1 MKPNLRALAS
11 RAVMGAAFL
20 SLTGAGVLM
29 VDSSLAQ
36 STISGSWNTNGGG
49 SWGTLGNW
57 SYGQPMRPTAVS
69 VVMNQGPLIT
79 VVRQNDK
86 LFAIELQNVVGAG
99 GAGYTKAPT
108 VIISD
113 PGPNGRPAIARAN
126 LDIDDGVQPG
136 DVGAI
141 TSFTVLDPGSGYTG
155 TITATVSREISG
167 LLVTDAGSGYAK
179 APLIEF
185 SGGGGYASNSPPTVS
200 FRGGLGDGADAT
212 AVVTGGQ
219 VTDIVI
225 NNRGGG
231 YSIFKPPA
239 ISFVTTVSGSGAAAT
254 VALGVSAETFII
266 DGGTTT
272 YSVPPTVTIS
282 SPTGPN
288 GENATATANLD
299 GNGRVTGITVTNP
312 GKSFTGLPPTITFS
326 GGTVLVAGIN
336 PTGVATERNY
346 VIGGITRTSNGSGY
360 SNQVENAPAIVFSKP
375 APDNVAQ
382 GTAIVEDGRVIAVE
396 INDGG
401 INYTTPPQVIF
412 AGGTGVTGNGGVY
425 ATASI
430 SGGEVSSVTVSAP
443 YAGLPAGGGAGGAV
457 ATTSFSPDP
466 EVAKFGA
473 VNSITLNNSGQGYTA
488 VPSVAIGATLR
499 RTATATSVITGG
511 AVTAVNIG
519 NHGSGYIATPGVSFS
534 TARWLGYTSAPR
546 IRFVSGGVTGAVA
559 TATRASDGTI
569 SAMSVADGGGGYTV
583 APTVTIVGGNGTG
596 AAITATVSGGAVTG
610 LTVTNQG
617 SSYGVAPTLVFSG
630 GGGSGAKATANLA
643 GGRIVS
649 VTLTSPGTGYTSAPV
664 VSIIPGDVADPARAT
679 AVISGGRVTGLNISH
694 NGSGYS
700 SVPSVVFTSGG
711 VTFAT
716 ATATVSAGRLS
727 RITLTYPGSGYT
739 TAPALN
745 FSGGLITG
753 GTQASAV
760 ATVADGRLN
769 DAFTITA
776 PGGADPASAT
786 AVMAPNGTVDSINV
800 VSGGNG
806 YLSAPGVTI
815 GDPTGVTTPVMLAPG
830 GQGSFVQ
837 FNRDIGG
844 NITVTLEDGRVVGSL
859 SIGDTGGEDYVLN
872 SGTGGTDSSL
882 SFSMGAIGGGKSFLN
897 KLQGDQDVINAP
909 ITLTDEL
916 NMRINSGRLTLNG
929 GITGTGDL
937 VLTGNS
943 VLTIRGTAPT
953 SNLTDLWL
961 WNRGTTNTGAQI
973 ELGATGGP
981 SFQNIRL
988 GNASAGTAGH
998 AVLQLLEGRGAG
1010 LADPT
1015 PFYDQ
1020 ISDTA
1025 RIIVDGVTNRWGYF
1039 KLMGADETIG
1049 SILDVGNALV
1059 LENMEGE
1066 TINTDAVLTLGG
1078 DNLDSYIGGFI
1089 RNRSGG
1095 SGSGTLGLTKNG
1107 TGSLTLSGGNINYTG
1122 DTLLNAGSLRL
1133 INTSNFNSRIVAAS
1147 GVLIEVETTTAINF
1161 DNDVVGDAQFRKLGN
1176 SSISFNS
1183 GQMGLDNF
1191 FMTAGSA
1198 NFRAGPS
1205 TLRGGENM
1213 IEKGLTVLGDN
1224 GADKNIRISD
1234 SLSVG
1239 FVQAEGR
1246 FGQTGSFFNI
1256 YGERLS
1262 SNNRGY
1268 YRDGVLESAGAIEV
1282 TNMMLRMIPSVVT
1295 DTRVVT
1301 ANTYSPSSP
1310 NGSTNVVLN
1319 DVNNLIL
1326 GSVMAL
1332 TLTDSFDVNTR
1343 NIPNNTTIVAINPV
1357 TRTVTLSNTVKII
1370 SGTNVTFN
1378 FSSQT
1383 DGAIRGESLNFA
1395 DVVHDG
1401 RKFVAVT
1408 SKGTIHTSLNG
1419 TTWTQVY
1426 EDILGQP
1433 FESLTWTGER
1443 YVAVGALGR
1452 VVTSGAGVNWVSQS
1466 SGISTTL
1473 HGVTGTEVS
1482 FTGNI
1487 VAGQSLV
1494 TNVSNA
1500 TTFLPGMT
1508 VVGNATAPDTRI
1520 VSASVAGSNATIVI
1534 DSPALAA
1541 GTDVEFTYFK
1551 GTTNTTTA
1559 TASTINNVRTAQ
1571 HVPTGIELT
1580 SSQPNGI
1587 PAGTTVLEVNGPQ
1600 SKILMSQNANT
1611 SSVGGVD
1618 LFTMKGDLTAGS
1630 DMITS
1635 MSNVSGLAVGMTI
1648 KGAGVPLGARVTA
1661 IDAGAGT
1668 VTLDVKVPITRSATP
1683 LSIFTGRLQSGSA
1696 EVVDVTSVTSINV
1709 GMTAR
1714 GRLLPANTK
1723 VLASTADS
1731 ITLTNPATGTVTGA
1745 SLLAIKT
1752 VMTRTGDFS
1761 TGSDTVNNLS
1771 STAGLVAGMPVSAPG
1786 VIPAGTTIQTVGA
1799 TSITLT
1805 QQALSGP
1812 TGQSFNAGF
1821 DVVAVGDNGR
1831 IMASAG
1837 GTTNTWVSLPSL
1849 ITRDLNAI
1857 TWNGSRLVAVGD
1869 NSEVLYSDTG
1879 LSWTRQTPPLTASEN
1894 VIISRDGTG
1903 NNRIIGL
1910 NNVVTAKS
1918 SSASF
1923 AAFKGVVN
1931 NVDPVLPVT
1940 TSSVSGITGIHILR
1954 PKLQIFAP
1962 LGLQVGV
1969 TVSSVNTINNS
1980 AVLSSPATSTVVQSP
1995 IQTFTALASTR
2006 VVSLTGVSISA
2017 ATDIATK
2024 VGHGLFTGDSV
2035 TLTTITNGAGLKPGS
2050 VYYVIRL
2057 DDNNFKLAISPA
2069 DAEFGNAINV
2079 SSNRTSVVVTP
2090 NPNILKEVSDFKGL
2104 MPGMLLHGSGLAVPT
2119 AIIAMDKAART
2130 ITLASATTSSGRLGF
2145 GVLYGDLTEGSTTV
2159 TNISV
2164 FPSIQAMSGRTNHLT
2179 VGKAVGP
2186 FPDRVPNGA
2195 TISAFNSGANTITLS
2210 LPAIGTGYVPLYTLT
2225 GTTSNGSNV
2234 ITDVADASFNGLAVN
2249 QQIYVTGS
2257 ADPTDT
2263 FSVFTILALDR
2274 ANGDIVLSGPP
2285 SLNETGSPTV
2295 AYLGVFTGL
2304 VTTGENVVRNLSN
2317 RLGVPPPTL
2326 FQPDLQDV
2334 VWTGSQFITVGG
2346 YGSVLTSSNGASW
2359 LPQDSGTGNDL
2370 YTVGRSGSQFL
2381 AAGEDGLILKS
2392 TNGSAWSVARAADDP
2407 AILDVR
2413 MVRDIQAL
2421 VSTSSQTL
2429 ALGSGGLASADGNN
2443 WGTGSVANTFS
2454 GTQTFLTIAGRPGG
2468 GGGLT
2473 LVNEVIT
2480 SQNTSPVGQG
2490 ILLNTNNTNRIDDG
2504 ITLQSRGGTM
2514 LFENNA
2520 AAGVNFSET
2529 IGKLLLTEGHLQLQ
2543 TFQAGNGGTS
2553 TLTFGSL
2560 EAKPGAYLELS
2571 SRDRSSGSAQTVIG
2585 SIGSGARNR
2594 VVFTQKP
2601 VLDDGIIGG
2610 FVTIDNEWATYNEDA
2625 VSGISGANNE
2635 FGVIRLPET
2644 SYEKGDQPNW
2654 TATDNVWLSSGRTLT
2669 TPVGSNSATMI
2680 ARAINSLKLVG
2691 QTLNLDGRRLSI
2703 ESGGI
2708 LVTGNTTIQGN
2719 SANGIAGVITRGS
2732 ARDTEA
2738 VMNIINP
2745 AQLTLNTQ
2753 IVDFSTV
2760 ATVGA
2765 HPIGATVITLTPA
2778 GVIGLL
2784 VGMEVTGGGAA
2795 IPPGT
2800 RIVKIDTT
2808 TSPSAPTITLS
2819 VPLAEAIG
2827 ASTVLSFT
2835 GGPVSLAKSGT
2846 GLLILGLQPVSNTY
2860 SGKTYLNNGI
2870 TRILNFDALGS
2881 APASFVQD
2889 QIQLNG
2895 GTLQF
2900 NHTLTGQTVEPD
2912 YNLNLN
2918 DNRRGLTIGIAGG
2931 RLEVGVSNPDNANT
2945 STKVPQINVTI
2956 SNPINAIGVLE
2967 LAVRS
2972 SPSLLPRQTNTI
2984 TLGTLSSTNTYRA
2997 GIKTEALFGGTI
3009 FVRGNNE
3016 IGGIFLE
3023 DGEFFLDGNNNF
3035 TSSIRALNGNI
3046 TINGNN
3052 TWKGSSTWGDPVE
3065 FRSGRLTLRTPGALG
3080 TGGLNLIMG
3089 DAAEL
3094 VLAGVSQTIRQFT
3107 SVAGSIISNRSA
3119 PDGIV
3124 GATPVVF
3131 DMDRNQTYAGTLM
3144 DGTTISGNQIATLKL
3159 VKQGPGTLTLTN
3171 RNSLFSGGI
3180 EILEGALNVTS
3191 ISDVNSSSAIGM
3203 ANSNDPALL
3212 LIDKSVFSITPVSP
3226 QSSDRSFTMGS
3237 GPYGATIAANGGTQQ
3252 ASVTLGLELRDAIS
3266 GTTSISSPVAF
3277 LGTDVRT
3284 LTLSGLGRGDNKFL
3298 LELGDSSAAGVTSL
3312 FKASTGTWVLG
3323 KSNTYSGLTTV
3334 HDGLLVVTQNDALGT
3349 KGRDAIINQMAG
3361 TFTSDINLPNGTPV
3375 TFPLFAA
3382 TNLPGGVKA
3391 DTQYYVVGSSGNTF
3405 QISTTPNGTPVALT
3419 SSGANVKFVPKLDA
3433 VRSTSVDMSTNQS
3446 KSVFTGQ
3453 VPNGSVITFNTKLGP
3468 TAVTLPTGLLTNT
3481 PYYVVNSENGTFEVS
3496 DTPGG
3501 TPIDFSGTSTPD
3513 SLYYTNNAVGNA
3525 GAGVNLVNGTMELR
3539 GVDYITPEQLIFE
3552 GGFVSVPGSSTSSWA
3567 GDLMVNA
3574 NARITV
3580 GANSTLTLNGNILG
3594 ARSLNQEGEGTV
3606 IMRGETIAAATNV
3619 ANSLREYAVRAGTL
3633 VLDYGLNN
3641 SSKLVDNAALR
3652 LGGSRRG
3659 GTVVLSGGSHE
3670 EIVGQLILEPGA
3682 SKIFREQNSSSTLS
3696 FNNINRSTGSSLYV
3710 DGGRI
3715 AKADNINLNGIM
3727 GAWALIRDAITNA
3740 FWVIPGTSTF
3750 TYPVVVNASNDQF
3763 STSVSHV
3770 VRNGM
3775 VATFSST
3782 GTLPGGLVA
3791 GAPYYVVN
3799 ASGFGLNLKVSNTLG
3814 GTPVNIT
3821 SAGTGTLTLTAQLG
3835 VQPNANT
3842 DAFTTVDGHGL
3853 ANGVKVHVSSY
3864 GQLPAGLSDGTDYY
3878 VVSSENRS
3886 FRLSLSI
3893 DGPAVNFTNNGTGP
3907 MVVETQGSERRAGP
3921 AALTFAINPD
3931 FAPAADGNNRV
3942 KVLIQQS
3949 GAPGAISA
3957 TLSGQGTP
3965 ADPYIY
3971 TITTTTSSNSNQQIA
3986 SFVANHEIGSLRI
3999 SSFLTA
4005 STSSSS
4011 PLDFLYPQFTRF
4023 TDLSSFGAPTGVML
4037 ANGTY
4042 DNGSVELD
4050 WARNA
4055 GIAGSSTTLND
4066 GFIMPS
4072 SSYTMAWG
4080 STINTGITGDLSV
4093 GNPGSTFSV
4102 RFANQVGSTVNLL
4115 NSGLYPIRTG
4125 GVLVSPTVGAN
4136 DSTFTGSGVLTT
4148 ENQGNLQNLLL
4159 HQYNQAGSLIINN
4172 KITNRQ
4178 AFSRSARLT
4187 GQSRR
4192 YLTMNVSLAGT
4203 QVAPGWTLPV
4213 TTGVNAGISADTRI
4227 ESITQNR
4234 LVILSSNHNGA
4245 QLTAQ
4250 FSQNYVFASPG
4261 AVVVNADQDVPVGHP
4276 SRTQITSLSTTADIT
4291 VGMVVTGPGIVT
4303 STDPDS
4309 QTKVAAIIN
4318 GKTVQLDR
4326 EISPTFQAGAY
4337 TFTAGV
4343 TTINRPG
4350 VINDPNHFLITGLS
4364 SVTGLTVGMT
4374 VTGTGIAPNTVIAE
4388 VSPSQSYVRL
4398 NNIHDGVYQ
4407 TGVSFTFDGNI
4418 VRTGTLPIVVAVPG
4432 SPHDPNR
4439 RILDGVTT
4447 TTNLLPG
4454 MSVEGLGLQPGTTV
4468 DLILG
4473 PHTIYLNQ
4481 PHDGQFRRGNYTF
4494 RGGSLPPITGQV
4506 YAASVPS
4513 ADRRIVMGVIVP
4525 AAGNN
4530 ASAVST
4536 HDLYIGMP
4544 ISGPGIPFG
4553 STITFIYNESDIQV
4567 STNHFFTAE
4576 NTTLT
4581 FTPTTGVEKLGPGLV
4596 TLTGA
4601 SDYTGVTFIADGTL
4615 RANLL
4620 TDGGVPGSLGA
4631 SNGGSGNLVF
4641 NGGTLQYVGENGQ
4654 TNRGFTVADFA
4665 TLNIGHERTT
4675 ANFSGVI
4682 TSGAD
4687 SLNKS
4692 GPGTLELNGS
4702 ANLAAMRVEQ
4712 GRLLLQTVDTN
4723 PSPGTFSPSNF
4734 SQSALTSLFLG
4745 GGTLELRGTP
4755 EGSVTQNFGS
4765 QLTIEAGSTT
4775 VKVTGVPVNDPASL
4789 ITLSTRLNI
4798 MGQEEITP
4806 VVRNAGGT
4814 VHFLENPVG
4823 RSSAD
4828 IFLYLPVEE
4837 RQTILPWATYQ
4848 DTTNV
4853 LRPGVN
4859 HFATVLQATSDNQ
4872 NSGGEVVSAGL
4883 IGYRG
4888 GSGLLDPMNWESM
4901 RSGTADLNVTESAL
4915 DSQGQPLAINGNVTD
4930 HRYVR
4935 TLRFVTAVDGTVN
4948 IAQGISL
4955 ELVGGAILAGTDIF
4969 GGHKAINGLGTITGG
4984 ALNSTNSDL
4993 IMHNYNPI
5001 TPFTLGASIV
5011 DRTVLSANEGRNV
5024 GKGEIK
5030 AGEVQ
5035 MKIKRTGTTPENRL
5049 AADFFLRVRVGMRV
5063 SGPGIQPGTLVEE
5076 VESDFSRIILSLPAT
5091 ETHVDE
5097 IYTFTDT
5104 TNFVQSGTGTT
5115 ILAGNNTYTG
5125 KTFVNGG
5132 VLRLDSANAIPG
5144 GIGTTGGTSS
5154 IVVEDAVIGLGAGDF
5169 SRKLGTG
5176 ISEIF
5181 FSGNGGFAAYGA
5193 DRTVNLGGS
5202 AVPETLRFGNNGF
5215 VPDGASLI
5223 LGSRDATHKLIF
5235 ANPIDLSAFSQ
5246 AIRVEN
5252 SVIDVEAELAGS
5264 LSGLG
5269 RMIKFGLGTLRLGVS
5284 NTNQGGIEI
5293 AEGRLVAANVANV
5306 FGTPSGLV
5314 RLGTSTTNTL
5324 PQSAL
5329 ELVVEG
5335 GSVAN
5340 PVLVGSV
5347 NSRGAL
5353 WTKGGTVESS
5363 QNDPVVGEESSAAV
5377 VSGYPAVAYYDST
5390 NQDLKYVR
5398 ALDARGQSWGTP
5410 VTVYAKGN
5418 VGRNPSLQIINGNP
5432 AISYYDTTTGMLMY
5446 VRSTDAQGVVWGTP
5460 LAVIQSAPT
5469 AVAVQPADGKI
5480 IVGGSFT
5487 QFDGQTR
5494 YRLVRL
5500 MPSAV
5505 SGESSTFVLDP
5516 TFNAFIMNGEVRSIM
5531 VLPDG
5536 RILVGGTFTA
5546 ARENDSAPTDTT
5558 RNRIAVFT
5566 TTGALDMNVDPN
5578 ANGDVRTFVR
5588 QTDGKIMVCGSFTT
5602 VSGVSRMR
5610 LARLNA
5616 NVTLDTSFGNPD
5628 IRNGEVRAVIPED
5641 TNPGNAGF
5649 ESYAI
5654 AGTFTD
5660 IRGSGRNRLARINS
5674 DATLASTFNPDANN
5688 NVLDMVRLPT
5698 GRFLVGGSFTAFT
5711 GGAIARTRLAR
5722 LNSDGSVDETFSQ
5735 EVNGEVRDLHLET
5748 NGDVLVAGV
5757 FSQLGDA
5764 TRNFIGRVLANGGI
5778 DPVFM
5783 PEPDNEVRQI
5793 ASMADG
5799 KIVMAGLFNAVNSTT
5814 QQMVARTLATGAQ
5827 DVGFS
5832 RFIINAGLYS
5842 SLCSVNGNPAIAY
5855 YDTKGGDI
5863 YYIRSTDANGGVW
5876 PNPERIDST
5885 GNVGVGI
5892 SLAVGNIG
5900 GDLLTKDNRNTAT
5913 TADDEVTLS
5922 GSVATNGTPIIAYG
5936 DATNQKI
5943 KYVVANNVNGSGNTG
5958 FGLGE
5963 SMTNWSTPE
5972 DIPGLGGQVGRHFML
5987 SLVDGFPAITYQ
5999 TSNTKDLMYIRAL
6012 NPAGMTHNL
6021 RDNVTSE
6028 ILRILVTELS
6038 FETAT
6043 SWGAPVVL
6051 DGNAADD
6058 LGSFPSLAL
6067 INGQPTTEK
6076 NRPAVSYYD
6085 ATRGD
6090 LKYVTSS
6097 DSTGAVWNAP
6107 TTVVSMGDVGRSNT
6121 LLVADGLPASVYFNA
6136 TTNDLDFVIL
6146 NNASGYSRIAMND
6159 NTTWSGNM
6167 TLNGMA
6173 TLAPAVGTVSQL
6185 TGLITGAS
6193 GFRLA
6198 GGGTLSIAPNQRQ
6211 LLMTSIAGLSAGW
6224 SVSGLGIPA
6233 GAVIA
6238 SIDSLNS
6245 VITLDRDHDN
6255 VSRTGTYTFS
6265 FSDQQDKQYVGTV
6278 LVGNSFASDLR
6289 APGETTGPGNE
6300 VNGGV
6305 VIRSGTLLFNGVNAL
6320 SSATVELGDQVS
6332 GVIATTRAT
6341 NSISVLSQGGYFN
6354 PNHDGISVNL
6364 FGPGAFV
6371 DIGATIDGH
6380 YYGLFATTADAN
6392 ADRFT
6397 GNLTNG
6403 TAVRFRAEILPT
6415 DVLNDTT
6422 YYVRDSNGTSFKIAA
6437 TANGPAVD
6445 FSNSDISRNV
6455 FYIEESSFTAQILV
6469 KDESANPERNGIYRV
6484 RITTDNLELKVN
6496 KINLVRVDAMDTV
6509 PEMAFGTRATVSG
6522 GTHQGQTYYI
6532 SSLVSDRNV
6541 SAVHWVQEIV
6551 ADVALLASS
6560 SGVTLSNAID
6570 VNRMGGGI
6578 STILG
6583 ANSGV
6588 TSGNVLFSGPIT
6600 LQNRAVGEQDAQ
6612 VLQVLSSTSTGLG
6625 VRFTG
6630 AITESSAEDRLSLM
6644 KSGSG
6649 VVTLEGNSSFKGGIV
6664 INQGALYVMNNPATA
6679 QPGQSG
6685 TGSGAVTVN
6694 AGTLL
6699 SGVGSIGGPVTLTG
6713 TTGSLATLRP
6723 GDPLSSSA
6731 ATETLT
6737 INAPLV
6743 VGADSVVE
6751 FTVGVN
6757 NITRLVG
6764 TSMSLSTTTSKIVV
6778 ALADGY
6784 NPANGTVIDIL
6795 DLNSPLSVFGGAQ
6808 NLLNLLLLPTSKAW
6822 DTSEF
6827 ISKGIIK
6834 VIGDPIPLAIT
6845 THPAD
6850 VTKQQGES
6858 HTFNVVF
6865 TGSGPVTAQW
6875 QKSKTASAP
6884 FVWEDIPGATGTSLT
6899 LSNLTDANDEARYRV
6914 RLTNPGSAATGGIF
6928 SNSALLVVNWQLSFA
6943 QDLSTTRVAAVNSP
6957 LILSVVMNGEDPI
6970 TYEWLKDGV
6979 SLGSLYTGNTLTI
6992 PSVRPLGGDGKYPDA
7007 GSYQV
7012 RVKGKFQATGI
7023 LSKVCKVTITETDA
7037 VVVEMP
7043 QSQTVLAGT
7052 TVTLSGVAGGLS
7064 TGRALSWRRGGSVIL
7079 GEVTDTLILPNMTV
7093 AQGGDY
7099 YFGVTNIVGGKTKV
7113 ATSEPAYVVVVD
7125 NSTRIVA
7132 GQVTKSVKLTAL
7144 VGTPSKVKPIYQWLK
7159 DGQPLPASPIKDKF
7173 KAATNS
7179 LTINKLTEED
7189 AGTYTCRVTGAPG
7202 TAAVVGATHYV
7213 QIFTQA
7219 PEFVKTTPPPTGMV
7233 GHSYSWKIPTVSD
7246 VAPTMGDPSP
7256 DAWLKTPATYA
7267 VVSKGKLPAGLKLDA
7282 ATGLITG
7289 RPTAA
7294 TDAVSKLITFSLR
7307 NGASPTVVTWET
7319 ELVILPLPQGIEGTF
7334 AGPIERSSMFNAGLG
7349 GRFDMQVA
7357 RTGTFTGKI
7366 ILGVEAARSFAGAF
7380 SLNYDNAGNLLAP
7393 PSVTLTIPGTKTA
7406 VPVTISFSLNISG
7419 APAAT
7424 RITAASISYRTDSV
7438 SFSGWRNS
7446 FSTTNPATLYQDLY
7460 NTAITLPHGSD
7471 NIGNVNV
7478 PQGNGYATFKV
7489 AVDGRYT
7496 FTGRTADNEALTGAY
7511 FVGPAGEAFI
7521 FQTLYASTPKG
7532 SVPARGSLLGNMTIV
7547 RNGGTNSDDNSVTGT
7562 LDWVRP
7568 PNSKSRLYKDGFGL
7582 TGTPV
7587 TSPVSLAVYGSRF
7600 ILKDRKT
7607 DSVFGMPTTTGT
7619 VEFSEDRDYL
7629 PANGDVV
7636 SAVNPNSI
7644 GNVSIGLGS
7653 TVFIPDATTPTKK
7666 SAVTTVSINHAT
7678 GLVTGSFNL
7687 VDTVAGKPLKRKATI
7702 MGLIVRKRIDINSS
7716 ITTGT
7721 GFFILDQLPGGSTSP
7736 QRSGIFKIER

>member
-1 MKPNLRALAS
+1 
-11 RAVMGAAFL
+11 MGAAFL

-57 SYGQPMRPTAVS
+57 SYTQPMRPAAVS
-69 VVMNQGPLIT
+69 VVMNQGPLFT
-79 VVRQNDK
+79 VVRRNDK
-86 LFAIELQNVVGAG
+86 LNAIELQNVVGAG

-136 DVGAI
+136 DIGAI

-155 TITATVSREISG
+155 NITATVSREVSG

-179 APLIEF
+179 APLIEL
-185 SGGGGYASNSPPTVS
+185 SGGGGYASNSPPAVS

-231 YSIFKPPA
+231 YSILKPPT
-239 ISFVTTVSGSGAAAT
+239 ISFVTTFGGSGAAAT

-282 SPTGPN
+282 SPTGSN

-299 GNGRVTGITVTNP
+299 GSGRVTGITVTNP

-326 GGTVLVAGIN
+326 GGTVLVAGVN
-336 PTGVATERNY
+336 PTGVGTERNY
-346 VIGGITRTSNGSGY
+346 VIGGITRTANGSGY
-360 SNQVENAPAIVFSKP
+360 SNLVANAPAIVFSKP
-375 APDNVAQ
+375 TPDNVAQ

-412 AGGTGVTGNGGVY
+412 SGGTGVTGNGGVF

-430 SGGEVSSVTVSAP
+430 SGGEVSSVTITAP
-443 YAGLPAGGGAGGAV
+443 YAGVPAGGGASGAA

-473 VNSITLNNSGQGYTA
+473 ISTITLNNSGQGYTT

-499 RTATATSVITGG
+499 RTATATSVVSGG
-511 AVTAVNIG
+511 SVTAVNIG
-519 NHGSGYIATPGVSFS
+519 NRGSGYVTTPGVSIS

-546 IRFVSGGVTGAVA
+546 IRFVSDGVTGAVA
-559 TATRASDGTI
+559 TATRAGDGTI
-569 SAMSVADGGGGYTV
+569 SAISVADGGSGYTV

-596 AAITATVSGGAVTG
+596 AAVTASVLGGAVTG

-630 GGGSGAKATANLA
+630 GGGSGAKATATVA
-643 GGRIVS
+643 GGRLVS
-649 VTLTSPGTGYTSAPV
+649 VTLTSPGTGYTTAPV
-664 VSIIPGDVADPARAT
+664 VSIIPGDVANPAQAT
-679 AVISGGRVTGLNISH
+679 AVISGGRVTGINISN

-700 SVPSVVFTSGG
+700 SVPTVVFTSGG

-739 TAPALN
+739 TAPTLV

-760 ATVADGRLN
+760 ATVANGKLN
-769 DAFTITA
+769 DSFTITA
-776 PGGADPASAT
+776 PGGADPATAT

-800 VSGGNG
+800 VSGGSG

-872 SGTGGTDSSL
+872 SGTGGADSSL

-916 NMRINSGRLTLNG
+916 NMRINSGRLTLSG

-961 WNRGTTNTGAQI
+961 WNRGTTNSGAQI
-973 ELGATGGP
+973 ELGAAGGP
-981 SFQNIRL
+981 SFQNILL
-988 GNASAGTAGH
+988 GNASAGTAGY

-1049 SILDVGNALV
+1049 SILDVSNALV

-1078 DNLDSYIGGFI
+1078 DNLNSYIGGFI

-1133 INTSNFNSRIVAAS
+1133 INTSNFNSRIVATS
-1147 GVLIEVETTTAINF
+1147 GVLIEVETTNAINF
-1161 DNDVVGDAQFRKLGN
+1161 DNDVVGDAQFRKLGSN
-1176 SSISFNS
+1176 SISFNS

-1224 GADKNIRISD
+1224 GADKNIRIAD

-1246 FGQTGSFFNI
+1246 FGQPGSFFNV

-1262 SNNRGY
+1262 SGNRGY
-1268 YRDGVLESAGAIEV
+1268 YRDGVLESSGAIEL
-1282 TNMMLRMIPSVVT
+1282 TNMVLRMIPSVVT

-1301 ANTYSPSSP
+1301 TNTYSASSP
-1310 NGSTNVVLN
+1310 NGSNNVVLN

-1332 TLTDSFDVNTR
+1332 PVTDNYDASTR
-1343 NIPNNTTIVAINPV
+1343 HIPNNTTIVAINPV
-1357 TRTVTLSNTVKII
+1357 TRTVTLSNVVKII
-1370 SGTNVTFN
+1370 AGTEVTFN

-1482 FTGNI
+1482 FTGDI
-1487 VAGQSLV
+1487 QSGSNLV
-1494 TNVSNA
+1494 SNVSNA
-1500 TTFLPGMT
+1500 STFLPGMT
-1508 VVGNATAPDTRI
+1508 IVGNATAPDTRI
-1520 VSASVAGSNATIVI
+1520 VSRGVAGSDATITI

-1541 GTDVEFTYFK
+1541 GTNVEFTYFR
-1551 GTTNTTTA
+1551 GTTTTA
-1559 TASTINNVRTAQ
+1559 TTATTITNVRTAQ
-1571 HVPTGIELT
+1571 HVPVGIVLT
-1580 SSQPNGI
+1580 TSQTNGI
-1587 PAGTTVLEVNGPQ
+1587 PAGTTVLSVNGPE
-1600 SKILMSQNANT
+1600 SKVRLTQNANVDSGT
-1611 SSVGGVD
+1611 VD
-1618 LFTMKGDLTAGS
+1618 LFTMLGDLTAGS
-1630 DMITS
+1630 DMITN
-1635 MSNVSGLAVGMTI
+1635 MSNISGLAVGMTI
-1648 KGAGVPLGARVTA
+1648 KGAGVPIDARVTA

-1683 LSIFTGRLQSGSA
+1683 LSIFTGRLQVGSPDIL
-1696 EVVDVTSVTSINV
+1696 DVTSVTAFNV

-1723 VLASTADS
+1723 VLASTTDS
-1731 ITLTNPATGTVTGA
+1731 ITLTNSATGSVTGA

-1805 QQALSGP
+1805 QPALSGP

-1821 DVVAVGDNGR
+1821 DVVAVGDDGR

-1894 VIISRDGTG
+1894 VIISRDGTS
-1903 NNRIIGL
+1903 NNPIIGL
-1910 NNVVTAKS
+1910 NNEVTAKS

-1931 NVDPVLPVT
+1931 NDNPVLPLT
-1940 TSSVSGITGIHILR
+1940 TRSVSGITGIHILR
-1954 PKLQIFAP
+1954 PKLQVFAP
-1962 LGLQVGV
+1962 NGLQAGV
-1969 TVSSVNTINNS
+1969 TVNSVNTTNKS
-1980 AVLSSPATSTVVQSP
+1980 AVLSSPATATVVQSP

-2006 VVSLTGVSISA
+2006 VVSLTGVTISA

-2079 SSNRTSVVVTP
+2079 ASNRTGVVVTP
-2090 NPNILKEVSDFKGL
+2090 NPNILEEVSDFKGL
-2104 MPGMLLHGSGLAVPT
+2104 MPGMLLHGSGLSAPT
-2119 AIIAMDKAART
+2119 AIIAMDKTART
-2130 ITLASATTSSGRLGF
+2130 ITLASSTTSSGRLGF

-2164 FPSIQAMSGRTNHLT
+2164 FPSIQVMSGRTNHLT

-2186 FPDRVPNGA
+2186 FPDRVPDGA
-2195 TISAFNSGANTITLS
+2195 TISGFNSGANTITLS
-2210 LPAIGTGYVPLYTLT
+2210 VPAIGTGYVPLYTLT

-2257 ADPTDT
+2257 AEPTDT

-2304 VTTGENVVRNLSN
+2304 VTMGDNVVRNLSN

-2359 LPQDSGTGNDL
+2359 QPEDSGTGNDL

-2421 VSTSSQTL
+2421 VSTSTQTL

-2443 WGTGSVANTFS
+2443 WGTGSVTNTFS

-2473 LVNEVIT
+2473 LLNEVVT
-2480 SQNTSPVGQG
+2480 SSNTFPIGQG
-2490 ILLNTNNTNRIDDG
+2490 VLSNTNNTNRIDDG
-2504 ITLQSRGGTM
+2504 ITLQSRGGVM
-2514 LFENNA
+2514 IFENNA

-2529 IGKLLLTEGHLQLQ
+2529 IGKLLLTQGHLQLQ
-2543 TFQAGNGGTS
+2543 AFQAGTGGTS

-2560 EAKPGAYLELS
+2560 EAKPGAVLELQG
-2571 SRDRSSGSAQTVIG
+2571 RDRSSGSAQTVIG
-2585 SIGSGARNR
+2585 SIGAGGRNR
-2594 VVFTQKP
+2594 VIFTQKP
-2601 VLDDGIIGG
+2601 VLDDGILGG
-2610 FVTIDNEWATYNEDA
+2610 FATIDNEWATYNYDP
-2625 VSGISGANNE
+2625 VSGISGPNNE
-2635 FGVIRLPET
+2635 FGVTRLPET
-2644 SYEKGDQPNW
+2644 SYEKGGQLNW
-2654 TATDNVWLSSGRTLT
+2654 TATDNVWVSSGTTLT
-2669 TPVGSNSATMI
+2669 SPVGSTAATMI
-2680 ARAINSLKLVG
+2680 ARTINSLKLVG

-2719 SANGIAGVITRGS
+2719 SANSIAGVITRGA

-2738 VMNIINP
+2738 VMNAIINP
-2745 AQLTLNTQ
+2745 SVTLTLNTQ
-2753 IVDFSTV
+2753 IADFSTV
-2760 ATVGA
+2760 ATTVGTA
-2765 HPIGATVITLTPA
+2765 PIGATVITLTQA
-2778 GVIGLL
+2778 GAVGLL
-2784 VGMEVTGGGAA
+2784 PGMEVTGGGAA
-2795 IPPGT
+2795 IPVGT
-2800 RIVKIDTT
+2800 RIVKVDTST
-2808 TSPSAPTITLS
+2808 PSQPTITLS
-2819 VPLAEAIG
+2819 VPLAEALAANTIL
-2827 ASTVLSFT
+2827 AIT

-2846 GLLILGLQPVSNTY
+2846 GLLILGLQPVSNSY
-2860 SGKTYLNNGI
+2860 SGKTYLNNGV
-2870 TRILNFDALGS
+2870 TRVLNFDALGS
-2881 APASFVQD
+2881 APSSFVPD
-2889 QIQLNG
+2889 QIQING

-2900 NHTLTGQTVEPD
+2900 NHITSTTNPPVEPD
-2912 YNLNLN
+2912 YNVNLN
-2918 DNRRGLTIGIAGG
+2918 DNRRGLTIGSAGG
-2931 RLEVGVSNPDNANT
+2931 RLEVGVTNPNNNA
-2945 STKVPQINVTI
+2945 SGTKVPQINVTI

-2972 SPSLLPRQTNTI
+2972 SPSLLPRQTNSI
-2984 TLGTLSSTNTYRA
+2984 TLGTLTSTNTYRA
-2997 GIKTEALFGGTI
+2997 GIKTEALFGGSI

-3023 DGEFFLDGNNNF
+3023 DGEFFLEGNNNF
-3035 TSSIRALNGNI
+3035 TSSIRAINGNI

-3052 TWKGSSTWGDPVE
+3052 TWNGSSTWADPVD

-3094 VLAGVSQTIRQFT
+3094 ALAGISQTIRQFT

-3119 PDGIV
+3119 PDGLV
-3124 GATPVVF
+3124 GATPIVF
-3131 DMDRNQTYAGTLM
+3131 DMDRSQTYAGTM
-3144 DGTTISGNQIATLKL
+3144 VDGVSVSGTEVATLKL

-3171 RNSLFSGGI
+3171 QNSLFSGGV
-3180 EILEGALNVTS
+3180 EILGGAVNVTS
-3191 ISDVNSSSAIGM
+3191 IGDINSASALGI
-3203 ANSNDPALL
+3203 ANSNDPSLL
-3212 LIDKSVFSITPVSP
+3212 VIDKAVLSITPISP
-3226 QSSDRSFTMGS
+3226 QSSNRSFTMGT
-3237 GPYGATIAANGGTQQ
+3237 GPSGATIVANGATQQ
-3252 ASVTLGLELRDAIS
+3252 ASVTLGLELRDTIS

-3284 LTLSGLGRGDNKFL
+3284 LTLSGIGRGDNKFL
-3298 LELGDSSAAGVTSL
+3298 LELGDSSATGITSL

-3323 KSNTYSGLTTV
+3323 KSNPYSGLTTV

-3349 KGRDAIINQMAG
+3349 KGRDASVNQMAG
-3361 TFTSDINLPNGTPV
+3361 TFTSDIHLPNGTPL

-3382 TNLPGGVKA
+3382 SNLPGGVNA
-3391 DTQYYVVGSSGNTF
+3391 DTQYYVVGSSGNSF
-3405 QISTTPNGTPVALT
+3405 QIATTPNGTPVALT

-3453 VPNGSVITFNTKLGP
+3453 VPNGSVITFNTKIGP

-3501 TPIDFSGTSTPD
+3501 TPIDFSGTSTPG

-3552 GGFVSVPGSSTSSWA
+3552 GGFVSVPSSSTSSWA

-3580 GANSTLTLNGNILG
+3580 GANSTLTLNGNVLG
-3594 ARSLNQEGEGTV
+3594 ARSINQEGEGTV
-3606 IMRGETIAAATNV
+3606 VMRGETIAAATNV

-3633 VLDYGLNN
+3633 VLDYELNN

-3670 EIVGQLILEPGA
+3670 EIVGQLILEAGA

-3727 GAWALIRDAITNA
+3727 GAWALIRDSITNA
-3740 FWVIPGTSTF
+3740 FWVIPGTTTF
-3750 TYPVVVNASNDQF
+3750 TYPVTVNASNDQF

-3791 GAPYYVVN
+3791 GVPYYVVS

-3893 DGPAVNFTNNGTGP
+3893 DGPAVNFTTNGTGI

-3921 AALTFAINPD
+3921 AALTFAVAPA
-3931 FAPAADGNNRV
+3931 FAPASDGNNRV
-3942 KVLIQQS
+3942 KVRLQQS
-3949 GAPGAISA
+3949 GAPGSISA
-3957 TLSGQGTP
+3957 TLTGQGTV

-3971 TITTTTSSNSNQQIA
+3971 TITTTSNNNSNQAIS
-3986 SFVANHEIGSLRI
+3986 SFVANHDIGPLKI

-4005 STSSSS
+4005 TTSTSSPS
-4011 PLDFLYPQFTRF
+4011 PFLFPQFGSF
-4023 TDLSSFGAPTGVML
+4023 SDLGSFGSPTGVML

-4050 WARNA
+4050 WATNA
-4055 GIAGSSTTLND
+4055 GIDGNATVLND
-4066 GFIMPS
+4066 GYIMPS
-4072 SSYTMAWG
+4072 GSYATAWG
-4080 STINTGITGDLSV
+4080 STINTAVTGDSAV
-4093 GNPGSTFSV
+4093 ANAGSTFSV
-4102 RFANQVGSTVNLL
+4102 RFANQVGSTVSMLAT
-4115 NSGLYPIRTG
+4115 GLYPIRTG

-4159 HQYNQAGSLIINN
+4159 HQYNEAGSLIINN

-4192 YLTMNVSLAGT
+4192 YLTMSVSLTGT
-4203 QVAPGWTLPV
+4203 QVAPGWSLPV
-4213 TTGVNAGISADTRI
+4213 TTAVNAGISASTTI
-4227 ESITQNR
+4227 ESIKQNR

-4245 QLTAQ
+4245 QLTNAQ
-4250 FSQNYVFASPG
+4250 YTQSYVFASPG
-4261 AVVVNADQDVPVGHP
+4261 AVVINADQEIAVGHP
-4276 SRTQITSLSTTADIT
+4276 ARNKITSLSSTSDLV
-4291 VGMVVTGPGIVT
+4291 VGMSVTGPGILPNTTVT
-4303 STDPDS
+4303 
-4309 QTKVAAIIN
+4309 AIIN
-4318 GKTVQLDR
+4318 GSTVELSR
-4326 EISPTFQAGAY
+4326 EAVPAFQAGAY
-4337 TFTAGV
+4337 TFVVGL
-4343 TTINRPG
+4343 TTVIRQG
-4350 VINDPNHFLITGLS
+4350 VINDPNHFLITDMSSTAGLS
-4364 SVTGLTVGMT
+4364 AGMT
-4374 VTGTGIAPNTVIAE
+4374 VVGPGIPSDTTIAE
-4388 VSPSQSYVRL
+4388 VSTSPAYVRL
-4398 NNIHDGVYQ
+4398 SKIHDGVHQ
-4407 TGVSFTFDGNI
+4407 VGATFTFSGSI
-4418 VRTGTLPIVVAVPG
+4418 VRTGTLPTVVVATG
-4432 SPHDPNR
+4432 APHDPNR
-4439 RILDGVTT
+4439 RILDGVTST
-4447 TTNLLPG
+4447 ADLAAG
-4454 MSVEGLGLQPGTTV
+4454 MTVEGAGLPAGTMV
-4468 DLILG
+4468 ELILG

-4481 PHDGQFRRGNYTF
+4481 LHDGAFRRGNYTF
-4494 RGGSLPPITGQV
+4494 KGGSFLPEGKV
-4506 YAASVPS
+4506 YAASVPN
-4513 ADRRIVMGVIVP
+4513 ADRRIVMGVTVP
-4525 AAGNN
+4525 AGGNN
-4530 ASAVST
+4530 ASSVST

-4567 STNHFFTAE
+4567 STNHFFTSE
-4576 NTTLT
+4576 DTSLT
-4581 FTPTTGVEKLGPGLV
+4581 FTPTTGVEKLGPGLA

-4615 RANLL
+4615 RANML

-4641 NGGTLQYVGENGQ
+4641 NGATLQYVGENGQ

-4665 TLNIGHERTT
+4665 TLNVGHERTT
-4675 ANFSGVI
+4675 ATFSGAI
-4682 TSGAD
+4682 SSGAD

-4692 GPGTLELNGS
+4692 GPGTLELNGN
-4702 ANLAAMRVEQ
+4702 ANLAGMRVDQ

-4723 PSPGTFSPSNF
+4723 PAPGTFSPTNF

-4775 VKVTGVPVNDPASL
+4775 VKVTGVPANDPASL

-4806 VVRNAGGT
+4806 VVRQPGGT

-4823 RSSAD
+4823 KSTAD
-4828 IFLYLPVEE
+4828 IFLYLPIVE

-4848 DTTNV
+4848 DTTNP
-4853 LRPGVN
+4853 LLPGVN
-4859 HFATVLQATSDNQ
+4859 HFATVLQATSQ
-4872 NSGGEVVSAGL
+4872 NENTGGEVVSAGL

-4888 GSGLLDPMNWESM
+4888 GSGLLDPMNWDAT
-4901 RSGTADLNVTESAL
+4901 RATTADLNVTEGAL
-4915 DSQGQPLAINGNVTD
+4915 DSQGRPRAISGTLTD

-4935 TLRFVTAVDGTVN
+4935 TLRFVTAVDGTIN
-4948 IAQGISL
+4948 IASGISL
-4955 ELVGGAILAGTDIF
+4955 ELVGGAILAGTNIY
-4969 GGHKAINGLGTITGG
+4969 GGHKSINGPGTITGG
-4984 ALNSTNSDL
+4984 ALNSVNSDL
-4993 IMHNYNPI
+4993 IMHNYNPL
-5001 TPFTLGASIV
+5001 TPFTIGASIV

-5035 MKIKRTGTTPENRL
+5035 MKIKRTGTTAETRL
-5049 AADFFLRVRVGMRV
+5049 AADFFLRVRAGMRV
-5063 SGPGIQPGTLVEE
+5063 SGPGIQPGTLVED
-5076 VESDFSRIILSLPAT
+5076 VESDFNRIILSLPAT
-5091 ETHVDE
+5091 ETHVDA

-5104 TNFVQSGTGTT
+5104 TNFLQNGTGTT

-5202 AVPETLRFGNNGF
+5202 AVPETLRYGNNGF
-5215 VPDGASLI
+5215 VPDGSSLI

-5252 SVIDVEAELAGS
+5252 SAIGVEAELAGS

-5284 NTNQGGIEI
+5284 NANQGGIEI
-5293 AEGRLVAANVANV
+5293 AEGRLIAANVANV

-5314 RLGTSTTNTL
+5314 RLGSSTTNTQ
-5324 PQSAL
+5324 PNSAL

-5353 WTKGGTVESS
+5353 WTKGGTVEGS
-5363 QNDPVVGEESSAAV
+5363 QNDPAVGEESSALI

-5398 ALDARGQSWGTP
+5398 ALDARGQSWGAP
-5410 VTVYAKGN
+5410 VTVHAKGN

-5460 LAVIQSAPT
+5460 LAVIPSAPT

-5500 MPSAV
+5500 MPSTV
-5505 SGESSTFVLDP
+5505 SGESSSFVLDP
-5516 TFNAFIMNGEVRSIM
+5516 NFNAFIMNGEVRSIM

-5546 ARENDSAPTDTT
+5546 ARENDSAATDTT

-5566 TTGALDMNVDPN
+5566 TTGALDMNVNPN

-5610 LARLNA
+5610 LARLNS
-5616 NVTLDTSFGNPD
+5616 NLTLDTSFGNPD

-5641 TNPGNAGF
+5641 TNPNIAGF

-5660 IRGSGRNRLARINS
+5660 IRGSGRNRLARINA

-5757 FSQLGDA
+5757 FTQLGDA
-5764 TRNFIGRVLANGGI
+5764 TRNFLGRVLASGGI

-5783 PEPDNEVRQI
+5783 PEPDNEVRQLTT
-5793 ASMADG
+5793 MTDG
-5799 KIVMAGLFNAVNSTT
+5799 KIVMAGLFNSVNSTT

-5827 DVGFS
+5827 DVGFT
-5832 RFIINAGLYS
+5832 RFIMNAGLYS

-5855 YDTKGGDI
+5855 YETKDGDI
-5863 YYIRSTDANGGVW
+5863 YYIRSTDANGGAW

-5900 GDLLTKDNRNTAT
+5900 GDLLTKDNRNTET
-5913 TADDEVTLS
+5913 RADDEVTLS

-5943 KYVVANNVNGSGNTG
+5943 KYVVANNVNGAGNVG
-5958 FGLGE
+5958 VGLGE

-5987 SLVDGFPAITYQ
+5987 SVVDGFPAITYQ

-6043 SWGAPVVL
+6043 SWGAPVLL

-6058 LGSFPSLAL
+6058 LGAFPSLAL

-6107 TTVVSMGDVGRSNT
+6107 TTVVSMDDVGRSNT

-6159 NTTWSGNM
+6159 NTTWSGNL
-6167 TLNGMA
+6167 TFNGMA

-6198 GGGTLSIAPNQRQ
+6198 GGGTLNIAPNQRQ

-6265 FSDQQDKQYVGTV
+6265 LSGQQNKQYIGTV
-6278 LVGNSFASDLR
+6278 LAGNTFAADMK

-6320 SSATVELGDQVS
+6320 SSATVELGDQVPQ
-6332 GVIATTRAT
+6332 VIATTRAT

-6380 YYGLFATTADAN
+6380 YYGLVATTADAN
-6392 ADRFT
+6392 GDRFT
-6397 GNLTNG
+6397 GSLTNG
-6403 TAVRFRAEILPT
+6403 TAVRFRSEVPPT
-6415 DVLNDTT
+6415 DLMMDTT

-6437 TANGPAVD
+6437 TVNGPAVD
-6445 FSNSDISRNV
+6445 FSNSDASRNV
-6455 FYIEESSFTAQILV
+6455 FYIEESSLNAQILV
-6469 KDESANPERNGIYRV
+6469 KDETTNPERNGIYRV
-6484 RITTDNLELKVN
+6484 RITTNNLELQVN

-6541 SAVHWVQEIV
+6541 SAVHWVQEVV

-6630 AITESSAEDRLSLM
+6630 AITESSAEDRLSLV

-6664 INQGALYVMNNPATA
+6664 INEGALYVMNNPATA

-6699 SGVGSIGGPVTLTG
+6699 TGVGSIGGPVTLTG
-6713 TTGSLATLRP
+6713 TSGSPATLRP

-6764 TSMSLSTTTSKIVV
+6764 TSMNLSTATSKIVV

-6784 NPANGTVIDIL
+6784 NPAAGTVIDIL

-6834 VIGDPIPLAIT
+6834 VLGDPIPLAIT

-6850 VTKQQGES
+6850 ATKQQRDS
-6858 HTFNVVF
+6858 HTFNVAF

-6875 QKSKTASAP
+6875 QKSTTETAP
-6884 FVWEDIPGATGTSLT
+6884 FVWADIPGATGTSLT

-6914 RLTNPGSAATGGIF
+6914 RLTNPGNAATGGIF
-6928 SNSALLVVNWQLSFA
+6928 SNPALLVVNWPLSFA
-6943 QDLSTTRVAAVNSP
+6943 QDLSTTRVAAVGNS
-6957 LILSVVMNGEDPI
+6957 LILSVFMNGEDPI
-6970 TYEWLKDGV
+6970 TYQWTKDGV
-6979 SLGSLYTGNTLTI
+6979 PLSNNSRTLTI
-6992 PSVRPLGGDGKYPDA
+6992 PSVRPVGSDGKYPDA

-7012 RVKGKFQATGI
+7012 RVIGKFQTTGT

-7052 TVTLSGVAGGLS
+7052 TVTLSGVPGGLD
-7064 TGRALSWRRGGSVIL
+7064 TGRSLSWKNGKSVIL
-7079 GEVTDTLILPNMTV
+7079 GEFTNSLVLPNITV

-7099 YFGVTNIVGGKTKV
+7099 YFNVTNIVNGKSKT
-7113 ATSEPAYVVVVD
+7113 APSEPAYVVVVD

-7144 VGTPSKVKPIYQWLK
+7144 VGAPGQVTPIYQWLK

-7173 KAATNS
+7173 KAATNT
-7179 LTINKLTEED
+7179 LTINKLTEDD
-7189 AGTYTCRVTGAPG
+7189 AGTYTCRVTGASG
-7202 TAAVVGATHYV
+7202 TAPVVGATHYV

-7219 PEFVKTTPPPTGMV
+7219 PEFVTTTPPPTGMV
-7233 GHSYSWKIPTVSD
+7233 GNSYSWKIPTVSD

-7256 DAWLKTPATYA
+7256 DVWLKTPATYA
-7267 VVSKGKLPAGLKLDA
+7267 VSKGKLPAGLKLDA

-7307 NGASPTVVTWET
+7307 NGASPTVVTWDT
-7319 ELVILPLPQGIEGTF
+7319 ELVILPMPQGIEGVF
-7334 AGPIERSSMFNAGLG
+7334 AGPIERSSVFNAGLG
-7349 GRFDMQVA
+7349 GRFDMTVA
-7357 RTGTFTGKI
+7357 KTGTFTGKI

-7380 SLNYDNAGNLLAP
+7380 SLNYDSAGILLAP

-7419 APAAT
+7419 VPAAT

-7446 FSTTNPATLYQDLY
+7446 FSAANPATLYQDLY
-7460 NTAITLPHGSD
+7460 NTAITLPDGSP

-7496 FTGRTADNEALTGAY
+7496 LAGRTADNEALTGAY
-7511 FVGPAGEAFI
+7511 FVGPAGETFI

-7532 SVPARGSLLGNMTIV
+7532 TVPARGSLLGNMTIV
-7547 RNGGTNSDDNSVTGT
+7547 RNGGTTSENNSVTGT

-7568 PNSKSRLYKDGFGL
+7568 PNSSPKARLYKAGFGL

-7587 TSPVSLAVYGSRF
+7587 TSPVSLEVYGSRF

-7607 DSVFGMPTTTGT
+7607 DSVFGMPTTTGK
-7619 VEFSEDRDYL
+7619 VEFSEDGDYL
-7629 PANGDVV
+7629 PANGDVI

-7666 SAVTTVSINHAT
+7666 SAVTTVSINHTT

-7687 VDTVAGKPLKRKATI
+7687 VDTVAGKPLKRRATI
-7702 MGLIVRKRIDINSS
+7702 MGLIVRERIDINNS

-7721 GFFILDQLPGGSTSP
+7721 GYFILDQLPGGSTSP
-7736 QRSGIFKIER
+7736 QRSGIFRIER